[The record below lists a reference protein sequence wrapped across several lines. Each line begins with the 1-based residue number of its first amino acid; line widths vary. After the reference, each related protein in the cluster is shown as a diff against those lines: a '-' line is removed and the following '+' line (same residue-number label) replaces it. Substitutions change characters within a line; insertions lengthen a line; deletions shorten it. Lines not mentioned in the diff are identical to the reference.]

1 MVLWV
6 FGYGSIMAN
15 PGFEADEQYV
25 GYIRGYRRVFDL
37 ACTEHRGTPQLPART
52 CTLEAQE
59 GAICWGKVYCVRGGP
74 EKEKLVVE
82 YLERRECEYDLKAYI
97 DFYTEQGESALPFQ
111 TGVLVF
117 ISTPNK
123 IINRYYLGPAPLEEM
138 ARQIA
143 NAVGPCGNNRDY
155 LFQLEQALVRLGHED
170 TEVIKLANE
179 VRRILGE
186 VSIYHHVVLNN
197 FDLPFPRNEEVLN
210 NFDRPLPR
218 NEEEVQ

>member
-6 FGYGSIMAN
+6 FGYGSILSN
-15 PGFEADEQYV
+15 PGFEAEADEQYV
-25 GYIRGYRRVFDL
+25 GYIKGYQRVFNL
-37 ACTEHRGTPQLPART
+37 GCIEHRGTPQFPART

-59 GAICWGKVYCVRGGP
+59 GAICWGRLYCVKGGP
-74 EKEKLVVE
+74 EKEKLAVE

-97 DFYTEQGESALPFQ
+97 DFYTEQGESAVPFQ

-123 IINRYYLGPAPLEEM
+123 IINRYYLGPAPLDEM

-143 NAVGPCGNNRDY
+143 SAIGPCGNNRDY

-170 TEVIKLANE
+170 NEVIKLANE

-186 VSIYHHVVLNN
+186 IFHLSPCGFNN
-197 FDLPFPRNEEVLN
+197 FDLPFSNEEKPV
-210 NFDRPLPR
+210 
-218 NEEEVQ
+218 